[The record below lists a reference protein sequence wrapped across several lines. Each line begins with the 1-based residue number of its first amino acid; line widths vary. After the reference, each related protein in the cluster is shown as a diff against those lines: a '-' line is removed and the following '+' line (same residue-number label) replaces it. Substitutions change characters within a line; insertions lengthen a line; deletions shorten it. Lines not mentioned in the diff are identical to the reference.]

1 MIWNLDTCEQA
12 DATHTRFVEMDVLDG
27 TGEAMLSLYRGNN
40 GTEEGASPFPTLVFL
55 DIGGNRE
62 AEDVRALVPIIQRV
76 FAPSLRQIIIK
87 SEQVYDIL
95 KRQRWGCDGA
105 ASVASGGG
113 IDTFEST
120 YFSTV
125 STRGAS
131 SDVSDQPSGY
141 KYPGYKEETA

>member
-1 MIWNLDTCEQA
+1 MIWHLDTCWRA

-27 TGEAMLSLYRGNN
+27 TGDAMLSLYRGND
-40 GTEEGASPFPTLVFL
+40 GAEEGATPFPTLVFL

-62 AEDVRALVPIIQRV
+62 AEDVRALVPIINRV
-76 FAPSLRQIIIK
+76 FAPRQIIIK

-105 ASVASGGG
+105 ASAASGGG
-113 IDTFEST
+113 IDTFESS

-131 SDVSDQPSGY
+131 ADVSDQPSGY
-141 KYPGYKEETA
+141 KYPGYKEEIA